1 MKPAAANAAE
11 RALQEVLSSRRRE
24 AAEAMRSAECGMR
37 NEAAADARRSSSASF
52 ALTPTPSF
60 GENVTKPNNFTPL
73 SLRSYRNLRGLRH
86 EGLWI
91 RQALA
96 RFSLSPRE
104 RARVRGNLAELNSAV
119 EPSPD
124 ASAQSRAG
132 CQPARASGNWGRLA
146 ACPAL
151 LRAAAITFCFLLVAS
166 IAFAQRR
173 GGRAWWGESN
183 VAEDVRTA
191 REVES
196 HSTGT
201 PEWKNPVG
209 FEQDVFT
216 FTRVRYLHGGRGGRG
231 GWSTDIPD
239 SDLNLSYRLQQ
250 MTALRVDPDGRVL
263 ELGDDALF
271 NYPWL
276 YIVEPGALYLT
287 DAEVKRLRDYLLNGG
302 FLMFDDFW
310 GERDWDNL
318 AEVMKQ
324 VFPERDFVELPLDHP
339 LYHCVFDIRAKGQV
353 PNVGLGVESEWN
365 GGVTWERPD
374 AQEVHHRVIFDD
386 AGRIMVFAAHNTD
399 NGDGWE
405 REGESDFY
413 FHNFSEKISYP
424 LGINLIFYV
433 MTH

>member
-1 MKPAAANAAE
+1 
-11 RALQEVLSSRRRE
+11 
-24 AAEAMRSAECGMR
+24 MRSSECGVR
-37 NEAAADARRSSSASF
+37 NDGETQPELQSRTGCQPVRRFSPPLRGLWQAWQWINQT
-52 ALTPTPSF
+52 L
-60 GENVTKPNNFTPL
+60 VRLPL
-73 SLRSYRNLRGLRH
+73 SL
-86 EGLWI
+86 
-91 RQALA
+91 
-96 RFSLSPRE
+96 RE
-104 RARVRGNLAELNSAV
+104 RARVRGRRAQNETIV
-119 EPSPD
+119 EISDGAFTKRPVTS
-124 ASAQSRAG
+124 
-132 CQPARASGNWGRLA
+132 GRLA
-146 ACPAL
+146 ACPTL
-151 LRAAAITFCFLLVAS
+151 LRTAVFLLLVAS
-166 IAFAQRR
+166 LAFAQRR
-173 GGRAWWGESN
+173 GGRRAWWGESM
-183 VAEDVRTA
+183 VSDDIRTA

-201 PEWKNPVG
+201 PTWTNAVG
-209 FEQDVFT
+209 FERDVFT
-216 FTRVRYLHGGRGGRG
+216 FARIRYLHGGRGGRG

-263 ELGDDALF
+263 GLTDEDLANF
-271 NYPWL
+271 PWI
-276 YIVEPGALYLT
+276 YIVESGALYLT
-287 DAEVKRLRDYLLNGG
+287 DTEAKRLRDYLLNGG

-310 GERDWDNL
+310 GERDWENM

-413 FHNFSEKISYP
+413 FRNFSEKISYP
-424 LGINLIFYV
+424 LGINVIFYA